1 MLGWEHVLAVTHSL
15 TLPTSKLLDLFE
27 QIVLELAELR
37 EVDTARA
44 LMRAAPALQSM
55 RRESP
60 ERYLFLE
67 HLLQRA
73 ANSQPWDPA
82 VAYPSG
88 SKETRR
94 AALAV
99 SLGAEVHVVPPSRL
113 LSLLSQSLKYQQLQ
127 GLLPRGAKGYD
138 VFRGVSALDS
148 SAPGAVGAGGD
159 EAFPT
164 RNTRVIKFGAESYP
178 EIVRFSPDGL
188 ILASGSCDG
197 YIELWDPDSGKLNT
211 ADFSYQAE
219 DALMSHDSAVLTLAF
234 NLGMELLA
242 SGAAKGD
249 VKIWRLSTGSCVR
262 KFPTAHSGGL
272 TSLEFTRDG
281 TQILTAS
288 FDGSAKIHGLKS
300 GRTLKEFRGHS
311 SFVTGAVF
319 VGANAAAEQVMTCS
333 ADGTVRLW
341 DAKSCDC
348 LRSIRLSPAGAA
360 TSLLGL
366 VKLPFS
372 STILPALASA
382 AAAGAS
388 SAAAAAAQASQ
399 AITQE
404 RFVVMERSGTLRIIN
419 AEGAVLAS
427 FQSTSSGGAAGGSAA
442 TAAAAAHAAGAGGKA
457 AAASAALRKKT
468 AGEGPA
474 SLGDFVAVCVSP
486 KGCFV
491 YGVTEECV
499 LHCFEVAT
507 NKLVH
512 AIKLHKSDVLGIA
525 HHPHR
530 NLLASHAQE
539 GTIKLWRP

>member
-1 MLGWEHVLAVTHSL
+1 M
-15 TLPTSKLLDLFE
+15 
-27 QIVLELAELR
+27 LELAELR

-55 RRESP
+55 RREAP

-67 HLLQRA
+67 HLLQRV

-94 AALAV
+94 AAIALA
-99 SLGAEVHVVPPSRL
+99 LGAEVHVVPPSRL

-138 VFRGVSALDS
+138 LFRGVSALDPA
-148 SAPGAVGAGGD
+148 SAGAAGAGGD

-178 EIVRFSPDGL
+178 EIVRFSPDGA

-211 ADFSYQAE
+211 SDFSYQAE
-219 DALMSHDSAVLTLAF
+219 DALMSHDSAVLALSF

-249 VKIWRLSTGSCVR
+249 VKIWRLATGSCVR
-262 KFPTAHSGGL
+262 KFPTAHSGGI

-319 VGANAAAEQVMTCS
+319 VAANGGGDQVMTCS

-360 TSLLGL
+360 TSLLGI

-372 STILPALASA
+372 AIALPALASA

-399 AITQE
+399 AINQE

-419 AEGAVLAS
+419 AEGAVLAT
-427 FQSTSSGGAAGGSAA
+427 FQSTSSGAAASS
-442 TAAAAAHAAGAGGKA
+442 AAAAAPAAGAGGKP
-457 AAASAALRKKT
+457 ASASAAVALRKKT
-468 AGEGPA
+468 AGGGEGGPA
-474 SLGDFVAVCVSP
+474 SLGDFVAVAVSP

-499 LHCFEVAT
+499 LHCFEVSSG
-507 NKLVH
+507 KLVH
-512 AIKLHKSDVLGIA
+512 AIKLHKNDVLGIA

-530 NLLASHAQE
+530 NLIASYAQE

>member
-1 MLGWEHVLAVTHSL
+1 MTSSL

-94 AALAV
+94 AALALAL
-99 SLGAEVHVVPPSRL
+99 SAEVHVVAPSRL

-127 GLLPRGAKGYD
+127 GLLPRGPKGFD
-138 VFRGVSALDS
+138 LFRGVSALDPA
-148 SAPGAVGAGGD
+148 SAGAAGAGGD

-164 RNTRVIKFGAESYP
+164 RNTRVIKFGADSYP
-178 EIVRFSPDGL
+178 EIVRFSPDGA

-211 ADFSYQAE
+211 SDFSYQAE
-219 DALMSHDSAVLTLAF
+219 DALMSHDSAVLALSF

-249 VKIWRLSTGSCVR
+249 VKIWRLATGSCVR

-319 VGANAAAEQVMTCS
+319 VGAAAGEQVMTCS

-348 LRSIRLSPAGAA
+348 LRSIRLSPAGAP

-366 VKLPFS
+366 LKLPFS
-372 STILPALASA
+372 ATALPSLASA

-388 SAAAAAAQASQ
+388 SAAAAAAQASA
-399 AITQE
+399 AIHQE

-419 AEGAVLAS
+419 AEGAVLAT
-427 FQSTSSGGAAGGSAA
+427 FQSTSSGAAASAA
-442 TAAAAAHAAGAGGKA
+442 APSATPAAGAGGKA
-457 AAASAALRKKT
+457 ASAAGSSLRKKT
-468 AGEGPA
+468 AGEGPVG
-474 SLGDFVAVCVSP
+474 LGDFVAVSVSP

-507 NKLVH
+507 AKLVH

-530 NLLASHAQE
+530 NIIASYAQE